1 MKRLLGK
8 VWKPLTSLAVLVIL
22 WNKIDVDDAMVTI
35 WDARLGPLL
44 SGLIIFLLAQIVS
57 SQRYIFAMQT
67 LNRKIPFF
75 LALRVHF
82 VGLWFSQLLP
92 SGIGG
97 DVVKIFMLKD
107 RVGISKAIR
116 GTLLDRVSG
125 LIFLMV
131 GVVLLLPAYQL
142 ELQNFTVTATLTA
155 LATTFFLV
163 LWGGVHFNGNRTLKR
178 LTPKPL
184 RHISLLLNDVARFR
198 HRKPLMQQ
206 LWTSAVVHT
215 GGILGYALIGMS
227 LGIELP
233 ILIYYLLVPLIFL
246 ISLIPIS
253 FGGWGIREAS
263 SIGLFG
269 LVGLPPEQA
278 FAMSVL
284 FGLVVICAS
293 LPGGILLL
301 FSSRPPHVE
310 RGVDLSETQV

>member
-8 VWKPLTSLAVLVIL
+8 IWKPLTSLAVLVIL
-22 WNKIDVDDAMVTI
+22 WNKIDVDDVMVSI
-35 WDARLGPLL
+35 WDARIGYLFLA
-44 SGLIIFLLAQIVS
+44 LITFLLAQIVS

-67 LNRKIPFF
+67 LNREIPFF

-82 VGLWFSQLLP
+82 IGFWFSQLLP

-97 DVVKIFMLKD
+97 DVVKIFMLKN
-107 RVGISKAIR
+107 RIGVSKAIR

-125 LIFLMV
+125 LIFLML
-131 GVVLLLPAYQL
+131 GVVVLLPAYQL
-142 ELQNFTVTATLTA
+142 ELQTFAMTATLSA
-155 LATTFFLV
+155 LATIFFLA
-163 LWGGVHFNGNRTLKR
+163 LWASVYFNGNRAIKR
-178 LTPKPL
+178 MIPKPL
-184 RHISLLLNDVARFR
+184 RHISLLLNDIARFR
-198 HRKPLMQQ
+198 QRKPLMQQ
-206 LWTSAVVHT
+206 LWTSAIVHT
-215 GGILGYALIGMS
+215 GGILGYALVGMS

-253 FGGWGIREAS
+253 LGGWGVREAG

-284 FGLVVICAS
+284 FGLMVICAS

-301 FSSRPPHVE
+301 LSSPAPNGE
-310 RGVDLSETQV
+310 RRGDLSETQV